1 MVRRGS
7 PVRVRKRA
15 LQKPRRAGLSLGA
28 PLPSAACGGYGA
40 RYGAFTVTSLEARF
54 LLVTEPAGFEGFMRA
69 LSEPAQSLTLPPAT
83 TPPPDPERMTA
94 IATEYGIEILGPPG
108 IPT

>member
-1 MVRRGS
+1 
-7 PVRVRKRA
+7 
-15 LQKPRRAGLSLGA
+15 
-28 PLPSAACGGYGA
+28 
-40 RYGAFTVTSLEARF
+40 
-54 LLVTEPAGFEGFMRA
+54 MRA

-83 TPPPDPERMTA
+83 TPPPDPERMMA